1 MDGKLVVSRKKK
13 QVIVE
18 ELRERK
24 YESFPRGQDSKKTK
38 SEEDEEGN
46 DEGNDETEVDTA
58 ANGYDYLLSMPIWSF
73 TQERLDRLK
82 DQIVKKKE
90 ERDALAALSEK
101 DLWCKDLDDFEAEW
115 ENQLRLDAEI
125 TTGIRR
131 LGRRASKKIGA
142 GRGRKAKGA
151 DDDYAPVA
159 KSRPGPKA
167 AAKPKEP
174 PKEKSVQRFA
184 AMFNGGTK
192 KKTGLDGAADSD
204 DDPFSDDDFSKLKNP
219 VKKEQ
224 SVAQDSDEDVQPAP
238 RTKRAAATK
247 AKTWIV
253 DDDESESDDDKMLG
267 DVGDLVKGISNGNAS
282 ASESKTGRLS
292 LFSMSRP
299 ESSSGN
305 SASLKV
311 KSKPSKVVDLDDHD
325 DTNYE
330 MLAKSSPHKNAR
342 ADELD
347 SFLSDDDLPTF
358 SKTVSKPKSSAPPP
372 EEPEPKAAAVKEPA
386 VKSRRGRPAVAKTK
400 AKEDKP
406 APKKAA
412 APKAAPKAV
421 KLSPAAKAY
430 AAKKEKAKPKR
441 DVFDMDDD
449 EDDDM
454 ELDEPDSPPPRPVA
468 RGRPGRAAA
477 AKSKPVYIIDDD
489 DEEEEDELELPN
501 DDDEQSDDFAM
512 DDSE

>member
-1 MDGKLVVSRKKK
+1 
-13 QVIVE
+13 
-18 ELRERK
+18 
-24 YESFPRGQDSKKTK
+24 
-38 SEEDEEGN
+38 
-46 DEGNDETEVDTA
+46 
-58 ANGYDYLLSMPIWSF
+58 MPIWSF

-82 DQIVKKKE
+82 EQIVKKKE

-125 TTGIRR
+125 STGIRR
-131 LGRRASKKIGA
+131 MGRRTSKKIGA

-151 DDDYAPVA
+151 DDEYAPVA
-159 KSRPGPKA
+159 KSKPGPKA
-167 AAKPKEP
+167 APKAAPKPKEP

-184 AMFNGGTK
+184 AMFNGGT

-219 VKKEQ
+219 AKKEQ
-224 SVAQDSDEDVQPAP
+224 ATAQDSDEEVQPAP
-238 RTKRAAATK
+238 RSRRAAASK
-247 AKTWIV
+247 AKAWIV

-267 DVGDLVKGISNGNAS
+267 DVGDLVKGITNNTSS
-282 ASESKTGRLS
+282 ASENKTGRLS

-311 KSKPSKVVDLDDHD
+311 KSKPSKVMDLDDHD

-330 MLAKSSPHKNAR
+330 MLAKSSPHKSAR

-347 SFLSDDDLPTF
+347 SFLSDDDLPSFT
-358 SKTVSKPKSSAPPP
+358 KPVSKSKSSISQS
-372 EEPEPKAAAVKEPA
+372 EEPEPKAKAAATKEPA
-386 VKSRRGRPAVAKTK
+386 VKGRRGRTAVAKSK
-400 AKEDKP
+400 AKEEKP
-406 APKKAA
+406 ARKAA
-412 APKAAPKAV
+412 APKAASKAV
-421 KLSPAAKAY
+421 NLSPAAKAY

-449 EDDDM
+449 EDDEL
-454 ELDEPDSPPPRPVA
+454 ELDEPASPPPRPVA

-477 AKSKPVYIIDDD
+477 AKSKPIYIIDDD
-489 DEEEEDELELPN
+489 EEEEEDELELANN
-501 DDDEQSDDFAM
+501 DDEEEQSDDFAM